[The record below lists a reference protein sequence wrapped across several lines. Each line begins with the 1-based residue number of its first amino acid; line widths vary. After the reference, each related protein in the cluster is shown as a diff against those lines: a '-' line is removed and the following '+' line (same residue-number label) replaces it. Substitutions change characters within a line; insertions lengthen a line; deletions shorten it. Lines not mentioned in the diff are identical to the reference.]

1 MHRQESREQ
10 AAVLGSR
17 AVMHRTKSVIAAALA
32 SAALAA
38 GGGGGGG
45 GGDEKAA
52 DGRPA
57 QTGSSGTSQQAA
69 DYARA
74 QRAMRTTDYDTALK
88 LMRGLDGYGDA
99 RKRLAEFRVT
109 AARGKL
115 AEAKHELRVAP
126 SPRAAIAL
134 TKTSLRY
141 HPTGEARRFLPRA
154 EAALRRHKRRQKL
167 GLEDR

>member
-1 MHRQESREQ
+1 VTHRPE
-10 AAVLGSR
+10 
-17 AVMHRTKSVIAAALA
+17 SVIAAALA
-32 SAALAA
+32 TAALAA
-38 GGGGGGG
+38 GCGGGGGGG
-45 GGDEKAA
+45 HEKAP
-52 DGRPA
+52 GGGPA
-57 QTGSSGTSQQAA
+57 KTGSPGTSEQAA

-74 QRAMRTTDYDTALK
+74 ERAMRATDYDTALK
-88 LMRGLDGYGDA
+88 LLRGLDGYRDA
-99 RKRLAEFRVT
+99 RKRLAEFRVA

-141 HPTGEARRFLPRA
+141 HPTQEARRFLPRA

-167 GLEDR
+167 GLEGR